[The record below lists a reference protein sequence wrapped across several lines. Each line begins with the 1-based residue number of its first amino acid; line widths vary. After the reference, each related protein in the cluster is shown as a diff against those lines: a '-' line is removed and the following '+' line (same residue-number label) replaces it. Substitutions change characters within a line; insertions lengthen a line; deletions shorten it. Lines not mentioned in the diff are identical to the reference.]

1 MEIPMKE
8 LILTQSSLWF
18 SSVPL
23 DSLHVWDQNL
33 GGIFLLISTI
43 CHFLGGSSFFLGLIS
58 FVYIYYRPKLAFEL
72 SLGLLTSAVMV
83 SILKFYLESPRPFP
97 YPEAFDEKA
106 FGLPSGHAYS
116 AVVVWGLLAYRIPK
130 LWFRVLSVL
139 IILFMPFSRM
149 YLKVHYLGD
158 VSLGFG
164 LGVIHLL
171 IILFLLDR
179 FYKKN
184 SVPAFLHTKNYRTLS
199 LLGIVITLSPISLDS
214 PFLSVEHHHSLSGV
228 LTASGALAGFWL
240 GILFYPRLSKPEF
253 LDWSLPKWNFSF
265 GTNQF
270 NNFWITVFVR
280 LLVLAIVILLLYVIP
295 GILIKKTIWKDD
307 LFLRYIRYLVVGFA
321 LVFLVP
327 LVLQKIQKGKFLQ
340 N

>member
-8 LILTQSSLWF
+8 LLLAQSSLWF

-23 DSLHVWDQNL
+23 DSLHVWDPNL

-43 CHFLGGSSFFLGLIS
+43 CHYLGGSSFFLGLIS

-72 SLGLLTSAVMV
+72 SLGLLSSAVV
-83 SILKFYLESPRPFP
+83 ISLLKFYLESPRPFP

-130 LWFRVLSVL
+130 LWFRILSFL

-164 LGVIHLL
+164 LGVVHLL
-171 IILFLLDR
+171 IILFLLNR
-179 FYKKN
+179 FYTKE
-184 SVPAFLHTKNYRTLS
+184 SVPAFLHTENYRTLS
-199 LLGIVITLSPISLDS
+199 LLGIVLTLSPIALDS

-228 LTASGALAGFWL
+228 MTASGALAGFWL
-240 GILFYPRLSKPEF
+240 GILFYPRFSKPEF
-253 LDWSLPKWNFSF
+253 LNWSLPNFNLSF
-265 GTNQF
+265 GSKNF
-270 NNFWITVFVR
+270 NNFWITVLVR

-295 GILIKKTIWKDD
+295 GILIKKTIWTDD

-321 LVFLVP
+321 LVFFVP
-327 LVLQKIQKGKFLQ
+327 LVLQKIQRGKFLQ

>member
-1 MEIPMKE
+1 MKE
-8 LILTQSSLWF
+8 LLLTQSSLWF

-33 GGIFLLISTI
+33 GEIFLLISTI

-164 LGVIHLL
+164 LGVIHLF

-179 FYKKN
+179 FYKKD
-184 SVPAFLHTKNYRTLS
+184 SVPAFLHTKKYRTLS
-199 LLGIVITLSPISLDS
+199 LLGIVITLSPISMDS

-307 LFLRYIRYLVVGFA
+307 LFLRYIRYLLVGFA